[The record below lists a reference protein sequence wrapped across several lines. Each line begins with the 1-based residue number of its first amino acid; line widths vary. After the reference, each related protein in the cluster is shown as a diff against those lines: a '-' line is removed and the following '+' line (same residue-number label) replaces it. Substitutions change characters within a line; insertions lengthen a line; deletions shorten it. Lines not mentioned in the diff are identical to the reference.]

1 MVLTES
7 VAKGATKLMKPQ
19 RGKKRQKT
27 QYSQYV
33 GVTWNKTHK
42 VSGTLL
48 EWRFCFR
55 RGEGRVVRI
64 LTHPNA
70 F

>member
-42 VSGTLL
+42 VRGILL
-48 EWRFCFR
+48 EWTR
-55 RGEGRVVRI
+55 R
-64 LTHPNA
+64 
-70 F
+70 